1 MKSLVLVL
9 LVACGGGSGDPN
21 APGGSGGSAA
31 AGATPRDA
39 VVDAWKA
46 GGLQPSAFAPATV
59 PVGPDCKAGTVNG
72 VDALICAFPTPD
84 AAKAAEAAAYA
95 WVGAA
100 TGMVQIRGSLVIAA
114 ADRRKADPS
123 GRTINQVMKLAPK

>member
-1 MKSLVLVL
+1 MRRAILILVA
-9 LVACGGGSGDPN
+9 ACGGGSGDPN
-21 APGGSGGSAA
+21 APGGSGSAA
-31 AGATPRDA
+31 ATGVTPRDA
-39 VVDAWKA
+39 VVDAWKT

-72 VDALICAFPTPD
+72 VDALVCAFPTPA
-84 AAKAAEAAAYA
+84 AAKAAEAAAYT

-123 GRTINQVMKLAPK
+123 GRTINQLMKLAPK

>member
-1 MKSLVLVL
+1 MKMKTFLLVAV
-9 LVACGGGSGDPN
+9 VACGGGG
-21 APGGSGGSAA
+21 APGAGGGSAA
-31 AGATPRDA
+31 TPGDA
-39 VVDAWKA
+39 VVEAWKA
-46 GGLQPSAFAPATV
+46 GGLLPSPFAPATV

-72 VDALICAFPTPD
+72 VDALICAFPTPE
-84 AAKAAEAAAYA
+84 AAKAAEAAAYT

-100 TGMVQIRGSLVIAA
+100 TGMVQIRGTTVIAA

>member
-1 MKSLVLVL
+1 MKRLVLVL
-9 LVACGGGSGDPN
+9 LAACGGGSGDPN
-21 APGGSGGSAA
+21 APGSSGGAPA
-31 AGATPRDA
+31 ATPRDA

-84 AAKAAEAAAYA
+84 AAKAAETAAYT